1 MLTVWGR
8 AAQPLGCVAPI
19 DSPQAEP
26 CADLT
31 QDQRKLTEAELRARL
46 RQEKAEAK
54 KVDLD
59 ELVEKVAGEDRRDPY
74 KELAK
79 NPSSLVSTTT
89 ILVIVAQRT
98 LSGVVIRQKALPG
111 SLGCVASTDLDLSG
125 GLWVQAKRRAAIE
138 AQVEAARAA
147 QRAKDGVAEPSEAE
161 AVGELVG
168 GTAAC

>member
-1 MLTVWGR
+1 MTHHKHAPTLKDEL
-8 AAQPLGCVAPI
+8 AAKKLMAPPVTTHPTPFPAPDPNPQPLGCVAPI

-79 NPSSLVSTTT
+79 NPSSLVSATA
-89 ILVIVAQRT
+89 ILVI
-98 LSGVVIRQKALPG
+98 G
-111 SLGCVASTDLDLSG
+111 
-125 GLWVQAKRRAAIE
+125 
-138 AQVEAARAA
+138 
-147 QRAKDGVAEPSEAE
+147 
-161 AVGELVG
+161 
-168 GTAAC
+168 